1 MDNLPKPLPENMT
14 LRAIRRAINDIAKG
28 RSKRIIDGSHLLTVA
43 YGESKGC
50 NNYWAAK
57 DQYNKLVKSQGT
69 TWPDAIPLVDQL
81 VNKLGPNWPLSS
93 GQKGRGSQRTQG
105 SAQHRKCDQG
115 STSST
120 GETFYRTTPRSG
132 NRAYGTAKPSRNPA
146 LGEATLPDG
155 KSLGIGAKTGA
166 VSGSTEGGGST
177 ARVPS
182 GESDKPCAHTHCDCH
197 APLPPQPEM
206 FRELEHRSQKIHA
219 PIPRKKGKEGKQEEQ
234 KDPGWGPLKSP
245 YIPKAGNY
253 GRVGDYHIM
262 QPRVVGLTNSHRKM
276 MHLLRR
282 LFDFGLGRQS
292 ARWDGEAIVKELV
305 TKRMRIQQ
313 CRREELDHPTII
325 LAPDMSGSC
334 AHINGFLTEACEA
347 LSAMDPR
354 ILTIQHGGGNS
365 EGYPHVL
372 IGKLAIKAAQIL
384 DNTATPNLPWGR
396 LIELLDA
403 KYILF
408 MGDDH
413 GHEGIINCG
422 SHSPKQVI
430 WVNATDGCVPSK
442 ESVERLGK
450 LYFEDV
456 ARSFPW
462 HNFSMHELADTQKL
476 GEAII
481 QALDRCLQ
489 RAVLERPS

>member
-14 LRAIRRAINDIAKG
+14 LRAIRRAINDVAKG
-28 RSKRIIDGSHLLTVA
+28 RSERIIDGSHLLTVA
-43 YGESKGC
+43 YGESK
-50 NNYWAAK
+50 NIDEYWKAK
-57 DQYNKLVKSQGT
+57 DQYNKLVKEMGA

-81 VNKLGPNWPLSS
+81 VNKLGPGWPKESAPHGKQTGQATS
-93 GQKGRGSQRTQG
+93 NIGESDRSVDSRTGNRAAGVQKGRVGGQAKSD
-105 SAQHRKCDQG
+105 RKPGHGASPPHDG
-115 STSST
+115 ESS
-120 GETFYRTTPRSG
+120 ESG
-132 NRAYGTAKPSRNPA
+132 AATA
-146 LGEATLPDG
+146 
-155 KSLGIGAKTGA
+155 A
-166 VSGSTEGGGST
+166 VSASTEGGGST

-197 APLPPQPEM
+197 APLPPQPE
-206 FRELEHRSQKIHA
+206 I
-219 PIPRKKGKEGKQEEQ
+219 IPKAVPRQQTINSPTFKKKGKGEEPKPGK
-234 KDPGWGPLKSP
+234 DFGWGPLKSP
-245 YIPKAGNY
+245 YIPKNGNY
-253 GRVGDYHIM
+253 GQVGGYHIM
-262 QPRVVGLTNSHRKM
+262 QPKVVGLTNSHRKM

-292 ARWDGEAIVKELV
+292 ARWDGEAIVRELV
-305 TKRMRIQQ
+305 TKRMRILQ

-354 ILTIQHGGGNS
+354 ILTIQHGAGNS

-422 SHSPKQVI
+422 RQSPKQVI
-430 WVNATDGCVPSK
+430 WVNATDGCVPAK
-442 ESVERLGK
+442 EYVERMGR

-476 GEAII
+476 GETII